1 MTLVSVTSSWVPP
14 VSLTGSVDPSCP
26 VLVPVGGALVPGGGV
41 PAVLA
46 TGVAAAAALCVR
58 AGCRGDG
65 AGVRPWCGGDGVH
78 DASTRTAV
86 RLAAAASAADA
97 VPLWVEARCPIIGL
111 LHGQTSPPAA
121 R

>member
-1 MTLVSVTSSWVPP
+1 MTLVSVTSSRVPL

-26 VLVPVGGALVPGGGV
+26 VRVPVGGALVPGGGV

-46 TGVAAAAALCVR
+46 VGVAAVAALCVR
-58 AGCRGDG
+58 AGCGGDG
-65 AGVRPWCGGDGVH
+65 ADVRPGCGGDGVH

-97 VPLWVEARCPIIGL
+97 VPLCAEAACPI
-111 LHGQTSPPAA
+111 
-121 R
+121 